1 LPSVGQRIRL
11 LSRVPTGL
19 GTGFSPMTGF
29 RVPQLDERQG
39 DGRQAAC
46 LVGREAEVD
55 RNCAFAATA
64 RTDRRGRPGDRRARC
79 RQDRAAGPTT
89 ATRHAG
95 WGSPCANTT
104 LFIVGSPKVT
114 TPVIEAAP
122 LAALDLP
129 LRVVVRED
137 GYQTEDQ
144 LPRHRPRLRAGTG
157 STPIWPG
164 HWRASTRGPAPW

>member
-1 LPSVGQRIRL
+1 M
-11 LSRVPTGL
+11 RVRGPRPEPTGGDVL
-19 GTGFSPMTGF
+19 VTGEPGVGKTVLLD
-29 RVPQLDERQG
+29 RPQ
-39 DGRQAAC
+39 
-46 LVGREAEVD
+46 
-55 RNCAFAATA
+55 
-64 RTDRRGRPGDRRARC
+64 RRGTPGGAR
-79 RQDRAAGPTT
+79 
-89 ATRHAG
+89 
-95 WGSPCANTT
+95 CANTR

>member
-1 LPSVGQRIRL
+1 MADTLARLSGVVAARGLKVFAVIDHSDEARRVGLALR
-11 LSRVPTGL
+11 
-19 GTGFSPMTGF
+19 
-29 RVPQLDERQG
+29 D
-39 DGRQAAC
+39 
-46 LVGREAEVD
+46 
-55 RNCAFAATA
+55 
-64 RTDRRGRPGDRRARC
+64 
-79 RQDRAAGPTT
+79 
-89 ATRHAG
+89 TR
-95 WGSPCANTT
+95 

-144 LPRHRPRLRAGTG
+144 LPRHRPRLLAGTG